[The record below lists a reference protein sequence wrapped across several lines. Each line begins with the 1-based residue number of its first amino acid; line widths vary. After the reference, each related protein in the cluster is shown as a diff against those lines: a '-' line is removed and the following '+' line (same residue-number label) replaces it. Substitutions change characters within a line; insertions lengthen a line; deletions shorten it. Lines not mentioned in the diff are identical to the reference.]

1 MRVRIVH
8 DTIYRYDR
16 PVKALVQ
23 ALRLT
28 PRDHDGQHVLRWRIE
43 PSVDGRL
50 SPREDTLGNIVHM
63 FSADGAVDE
72 ITVRVAG
79 EVETTDAS
87 GILHGT
93 VERVPDLFY
102 LRETELTA
110 ADEAIREFAR
120 SAVGDMAADP
130 LGGLHRLLEGVH
142 RQTAFDTD
150 TTHVATT
157 AREAFAQ
164 RSGVCQDLSHI
175 FIAAAR
181 HLGIPA
187 RYVSG
192 YFFRAD
198 GVVEQDAGHAWA
210 EAKVPDLGW
219 VGFDPANGISVA
231 DAHVRI
237 AIGLDYLGAAPVR
250 GTRQGGGSERLHVNL
265 RVESGRPQ
273 RQMQVQA
280 QA

>member
-8 DTIYRYDR
+8 DTVYRYDR

-50 SPREDTLGNIVHM
+50 VPREDSLGNIVHM
-63 FSADGAVDE
+63 FSADSQVDE
-72 ITVRVAG
+72 ITMRVAG
-79 EVETTDAS
+79 EVETADTS
-87 GILHGT
+87 GIVHGT
-93 VERVPDLFY
+93 VERVPELFY

-110 ADEAIREFAR
+110 ADEALRDFAV
-120 SAVGDMAADP
+120 AAAANVAADP
-130 LGGLHRLLEGVH
+130 LGGLHRLLESVN
-142 RQTAFDTD
+142 RDILFDTD

-157 AREAFAQ
+157 AREAFAL
-164 RSGVCQDLSHI
+164 RRGVCQDLTHV
-175 FIAAAR
+175 FIACAR

-198 GVVEQDAGHAWA
+198 GVVDQDAGHAWA

-219 VGFDPANGISVA
+219 VGFDAANGISVA
-231 DAHVRI
+231 DAHVRV
-237 AIGLDYLGAAPVR
+237 AIGLDYLGAAPIR
-250 GTRQGGGSERLHVNL
+250 GTRQGGGAERMDVKL
-265 RVESGRPQ
+265 RVESARPQ
-273 RQMQVQA
+273 RQMQLQVQA
-280 QA
+280 